1 MVYANAY
8 GGVVLLAYIEKW
20 NEALLKLLELFGILG
35 IGIFNLLEHTGRV
48 DIVARIDTHLLG
60 IESRNVGYIG
70 VEVYVCHKRSVEAV
84 GTKLCVDV
92 LKILGFASSLGR
104 KAHQFAASLDD
115 AFGLFHTRSGVVGVG
130 SGHRLNTNRGVAA
143 KLYGSYLNGR
153 SSAAAI
159 IK

>member
-1 MVYANAY
+1 MRSD
-8 GGVVLLAYIEKW
+8 GVGV
-20 NEALLKLLELFGILG
+20 
-35 IGIFNLLEHTGRV
+35 FNLLEHTGRV
-48 DIVARIDTHLLG
+48 DIVAGIDTHLLG

-104 KAHQFAASLDD
+104 KAHQFAASLND

-130 SGHRLNTNRGVAA
+130 SGHRLNTYRGVAA